1 MDSMSARGGCPSREL
16 LSARD
21 REGVRGACALPGT
34 TGGRVS
40 RANCE
45 AQPLALCLDYGYR
58 LQLAYLGPRFRA
70 VLLRARASE
79 RWLGDAG
86 PIHASAAAVGL
97 PREFTASRCTTQATA
112 SLGQTRI
119 FDVLASEA
127 CSSRARAAEF
137 GPTRNQIR
145 FWGLCRAKNAGLQVS
160 NDRIC
165 QRYAS
170 LHSYETSLHA
180 VEQPCGATTP
190 EPGTW
195 LSLRQQ

>member
-1 MDSMSARGGCPSREL
+1 MDSMLAAARLPFREL
-16 LSARD
+16 LRP
-21 REGVRGACALPGT
+21 RLGGGVCGACALPGGL
-34 TGGRVS
+34 GGRVCG
-40 RANCE
+40 ANCE

-70 VLLRARASE
+70 VLLRARASG
-79 RWLGDAG
+79 RWVGGAG
-86 PIHASAAAVGL
+86 SIRASAAAVGL

-145 FWGLCRAKNAGLQVS
+145 F
-160 NDRIC
+160 
-165 QRYAS
+165 
-170 LHSYETSLHA
+170 
-180 VEQPCGATTP
+180 
-190 EPGTW
+190 
-195 LSLRQQ
+195 

>member
-1 MDSMSARGGCPSREL
+1 MGCPSREL
-16 LSARD
+16 LCSRLGG
-21 REGVRGACALPGT
+21 GVCGACALPGT

-170 LHSYETSLHA
+170 LHSYEAELHA

>member
-1 MDSMSARGGCPSREL
+1 MGCPSREL
-16 LSARD
+16 LSARATV
-21 REGVRGACALPGT
+21 GVRGACALPGGL
-34 TGGRVS
+34 GGRVCG
-40 RANCE
+40 ANCE

-127 CSSRARAAEF
+127 CSSRARVAEF

-145 FWGLCRAKNAGLQVS
+145 FWGLCRAKNAGLLQVS

>member
-1 MDSMSARGGCPSREL
+1 MRRGCP
-16 LSARD
+16 ARC
-21 REGVRGACALPGT
+21 V
-34 TGGRVS
+34 
-40 RANCE
+40 
-45 AQPLALCLDYGYR
+45 PLALARWCPRGSPGGGEGRIRAAFVLARRAAVPGLQSYR
-58 LQLAYLGPRFRA
+58 TASVHRPAFCGSPR
-70 VLLRARASE
+70 SE
-79 RWLGDAG
+79 RGRRNGGWETLA
-86 PIHASAAAVGL
+86 PYT
-97 PREFTASRCTTQATA
+97 PRRRRWGCPLITASRCTTQAA
-112 SLGQTRI
+112 VSVGKTRI

-127 CSSRARAAEF
+127 CSSRARVAEF

-145 FWGLCRAKNAGLQVS
+145 FWGLCRAKNAGLLQVS

-170 LHSYETSLHA
+170 LHSYETSPHA